1 MLNIE
6 STAKLNVE
14 QLSTHIITLN
24 KEIELHRVIFP
35 ITMTNWQ
42 KNEETLDDQIRN
54 KENYIN
60 GLKQT
65 LKDNEE
71 QYKNHLNKVKLEYEK
86 LEAENNQL
94 TQTNELLS
102 KETARLQLETSELR
116 NEFSKYRWQGYQ
128 IIC

>member
-71 QYKNHLNKVKLEYEK
+71 QYKNHLNKVKLGYEK